1 MRVIREDDACYY
13 VDRGE
18 GEPMAIAK
26 AALDKA
32 THERIRMF
40 GGGMVEPQRFAE
52 GGEVQPAGWFDP
64 VNNPAHR
71 EIAERAEA
79 NLAARRAEDEAAA
92 AALAAMDAPAPMDP
106 AVAARVGS
114 SSASTAEPFTPDPP
128 RTPTDAQQARAFD
141 AEIGYLPELGRFV
154 GRHVA
159 AEVAGIPSM
168 VAPAISDA
176 ELARAA
182 GQEIRDTANSALDT
196 LGERFKAAFP
206 IGAAMGGGSQPPPAN
221 APPTVPVAAASA
233 TETAGLPV
241 GEVDPLLK
249 SLSSTRQLTPRI
261 PGGTAPQPYRES
273 GDLAR
278 GIEEQRAAL
287 AAQAKIAREKA
298 ASEAALEQ
306 TYAEQAKAAQASFEA
321 DRAAIRERSDAL
333 QKAVITDQV
342 DPRRFWS
349 NLDDGQRAGAMIS
362 IILGGI
368 GAGLRGGPNQALGI
382 IEKAIDGD
390 IRRQE
395 QAIAQKRADRESL
408 LAYYVQQGKELR
420 DAYGLAK
427 ADLLDTTAAQLRA
440 SAAKFGG
447 LKTAA
452 IADQAAGELT
462 VKATQLRDESLGN
475 HYTNQLRI
483 AQADAARA
491 SAALERARIGATFRE
506 QQTAQVGNAVEAA
519 LLSGREVGADLLPF
533 ASKET
538 REALVQVSPGRFARA
553 RDAKAAADVAKV
565 VTDSAELLDAVR
577 QMRELRKKDGRA
589 WLPGTGEAAHAQ
601 GLARRADLAVKEI
614 GHLGTLDNGAVTF
627 LAGMVKDPSAVFTTD
642 ASVNASLD
650 SLESWAQTRL
660 AAVKNANLFRAPTS
674 NLTPRRPGE

>member
-13 VDRGE
+13 VDRGD
-18 GEPMAIAK
+18 GADPMPIAK

-52 GGEVQPAGWFDP
+52 GGEVQPTGWFDP

-106 AVAARVGS
+106 AVDALLDPTR
-114 SSASTAEPFTPDPP
+114 ASTAEPFTPDPP
-128 RTPTDAQQARAFD
+128 QMGGVRDLLVETGIAKPLPGGYQPSGQPLRDTLTDLGVTRPRSDFEPRIPPASEQFPIVQPAGGGEATPAAAIPPGVTLASAQQDPNAP
-141 AEIGYLPELGRFV
+141 AETALLP
-154 GRHVA
+154 
-159 AEVAGIPSM
+159 
-168 VAPAISDA
+168 VAPS
-176 ELARAA
+176 
-182 GQEIRDTANSALDT
+182 GFS
-196 LGERFKAAFP
+196 
-206 IGAAMGGGSQPPPAN
+206 
-221 APPTVPVAAASA
+221 ASA
-233 TETAGLPV
+233 
-241 GEVDPLLK
+241 
-249 SLSSTRQLTPRI
+249 SMLTPRI

-298 ASEAALEQ
+298 ASDAALEQ

-538 REALVQVSPGRFARA
+538 REALVQVSPGRFVRA
-553 RDAKAAADVAKV
+553 RDREAAKAISQVA
-565 VTDSAELLDAVR
+565 TASAELDDTVR
-577 QMRELRKKDGRA
+577 QMRALRAQSGRS
-589 WLPGTGEAAHAQ
+589 WLPGTGEAAQAQ
-601 GLARRADLAVKEI
+601 ALAKRAQLAIKDI
-614 GHLGTLDNGAVTF
+614 GNLGTLDKGSAEF
-627 LAGMVKDPSAVFTTD
+627 LDAMISDPSAVFTTD
-642 ASVNASLD
+642 ATIAARLD
-650 SLESWAQTRL
+650 SLGAWAANRV
-660 AAVKNANLFRAPTS
+660 AAVKNANLLRAPTAS
-674 NLTPRRPGE
+674 ITPRRPGE